1 METLTVAKCLSPV
14 TIFIHRLESALAD
27 LISHGL
33 PGIIQTCRGT
43 GRNSGWGSLRPM
55 AHSREPNVLR
65 EEFVNRYFSLNG
77 RQMAS
82 FISFLTLMVGGI
94 YIDWCAR
101 EELNLF
107 ARWKPNLGRRSGS
120 LARRVTRLNQQ
131 RGLSVPIL
139 NSGFRG
145 WRP

>member
-1 METLTVAKCLSPV
+1 MLTAATRLSLV
-14 TIFIHRLESALAD
+14 TIFTHRLESALAD

-33 PGIIQTCRGT
+33 PGTIQTCPGT

-55 AHSREPNVLR
+55 ARSEEPNVLR
-65 EEFVNRYFSLNG
+65 EEFMNRYFSLNG
-77 RQMAS
+77 RQMVS

-94 YIDWCAR
+94 YIDWSAR
-101 EELNLF
+101 EESNLF
-107 ARWKPNLGRRSGS
+107 ARWKPNSGRRSGS
-120 LARRVTRLNQQ
+120 LARRVSRLNHQ

-139 NSGFRG
+139 KAEFRG